1 VNSKKQR
8 KIKEYINI
16 DQKSK
21 KVKKMSYFESPRE
34 KKRKENK

>member
-1 VNSKKQR
+1 VNSKKKR
-8 KIKEYINI
+8 KIKENINI
-16 DQKSK
+16 DKK